1 MSFYKREGNTLS
13 IAPNGV
19 YARDFTLL
27 ASENATYT
35 LPIDGWHWFDTD
47 KQAYDFFDLPMP
59 SDAVAQPTDTI
70 TDEDL
75 DDLASFILSD

>member
-27 ASENATYT
+27 ASEYATYT
-35 LPIDGWHWFDTD
+35 LPVDGWHWFDTL
-47 KQAYDFFDLPMP
+47 KQAEAFFAID
-59 SDAVAQPTDTI
+59 D
-70 TDEDL
+70 DEIDQL
-75 DDLASFILSD
+75 VIDILA